1 MNLFLRVNKSAIDW
15 AATAVTFCNPDY
27 CRLHNFTVQADATSH
42 CEWQLSRDGSTKN
55 VPFVMRVQIYKNPAA
70 PPLRNYHSVFE
81 GFSVSPVG

>member
-15 AATAVTFCNPDY
+15 AAAAVTFCNPDY

-55 VPFVMRVQIYKNPAA
+55 VPFVMRIQICKNSAA
-70 PPLRNYHSVFE
+70 SPLIIYLSVL
-81 GFSVSPVG
+81 